1 MKKIILLLSILFISV
16 LHADTVKIQKTQVP
30 GYYRFMV
37 GSYEV
42 TSIYD
47 GYSNLPLDTY
57 KGIDAANAEAI
68 IKKEYSHIP
77 QDVFNS
83 SRLKALKSLNEKTL
97 FIFVCFIDRKLLIF
111 AQPT

>member
-47 GYSNLPLDTY
+47 GYSNLPLDT
-57 KGIDAANAEAI
+57 
-68 IKKEYSHIP
+68 
-77 QDVFNS
+77 F
-83 SRLKALKSLNEKTL
+83 
-97 FIFVCFIDRKLLIF
+97 
-111 AQPT
+111 